1 MTLGNSLQGESLGSN
16 PSTPTHC
23 KQEIKEILS
32 ECHAY
37 TQIPHKDF
45 YVLPF
50 IIRINKSMD
59 TNILGVLWKL
69 KISSISD
76 LKNKLKLT
84 RDLSAHRSKGSMHLL
99 ALSLKH
105 TYTYK
110 GLSKRKEKYTYME
123 FYRGC

>member
-1 MTLGNSLQGESLGSN
+1 MTLGNSIRVPCIHTN
-16 PSTPTHC
+16 ST
-23 KQEIKEILS
+23 
-32 ECHAY
+32 
-37 TQIPHKDF
+37 KDF

-50 IIRINKSMD
+50 IIRNNKSMD

-84 RDLSAHRSKGSMHLL
+84 RDFSAHRSKGSMHLL
-99 ALSLKH
+99 ALSLH

>member
-1 MTLGNSLQGESLGSN
+1 MSCIHTNS
-16 PSTPTHC
+16 T
-23 KQEIKEILS
+23 
-32 ECHAY
+32 
-37 TQIPHKDF
+37 KDF

-59 TNILGVLWKL
+59 ANILGVHWKL

-99 ALSLKH
+99 ALSLSSIH
-105 TYTYK
+105 THTRVYQ
-110 GLSKRKEKYTYME
+110 KEKKNTHTWN
-123 FYRGC
+123 FIGDVKGSNSKL